1 MVCATVLVVLF
12 FLRLP
17 RLVAAKRTKQLPQV
31 SLEERKKFD
40 GLIFFVCFALHA
52 ASFGVCVAG
61 ICVSLSVNLSLSFC
75 LSFFHSFPT
84 SEYMILVTIFPGA
97 TKIIPLYKDAPN
109 NTTVVCDPEFYDFYY
124 HAKIAQLV
132 VFMPYAAYNLITW
145 VLLLGTQSE
154 YKCLLSKLLWNFL

>member
-1 MVCATVLVVLF
+1 MPRCSWSSSFSGCRDWSPQRGPSSYLKSPWRKGRNSTALSSLFVLLCMRLALAFVWQVYV
-12 FLRLP
+12 FLCLSI
-17 RLVAAKRTKQLPQV
+17 
-31 SLEERKKFD
+31 SL
-40 GLIFFVCFALHA
+40 CH
-52 ASFGVCVAG
+52 
-61 ICVSLSVNLSLSFC
+61 SVFLSFI
-75 LSFFHSFPT
+75 LLPT
-84 SEYMILVTIFPGA
+84 SGYMILVTIFPGA